1 MKSKIFDKNALFGN
15 RLNFIFYHYLTFFFF
30 IKNKY
35 KTNTYNQ
42 YVNIF
47 SLPALKS
54 AYISV

>member
-15 RLNFIFYHYLTFFFF
+15 RLNFIFLSLFNFFFF
-30 IKNKY
+30 AKSKY

-42 YVNIF
+42 HVNIF

>member
-15 RLNFIFYHYLTFFFF
+15 RLNFIFLSLFNFFFF

-35 KTNTYNQ
+35 KTNTYNR